1 MEVTGKLHVTF
12 DTQDVS
18 ASFKKREFVLMI
30 ADNPQYPQY
39 VQFQLTQEKCV
50 LLDAFQVGADITVLF
65 NLRGRAW
72 TNPQGE
78 TKYFNSLEAW
88 SIRPAMAQSGQPHTQ
103 NPSVHAAPQ
112 VPLVEAA
119 APVDITKMNDSD
131 DLPF

>member
-1 MEVTGKLHVTF
+1 MEVTGKLHVLF
-12 DTQDVS
+12 DTQEVS

-78 TKYFNSLEAW
+78 TKYFNQLEAW
-88 SIRPAMAQSGQPHTQ
+88 KVSPANGQTTPQRQQQVPHVNAGQPI
-103 NPSVHAAPQ
+103 
-112 VPLVEAA
+112 
-119 APVDITKMNDSD
+119 DIANTNGDDS